1 LISIFE
7 TAIVSE
13 DNMSGET
20 ARPERRIDLDW
31 IRIIAF
37 GLLILYHIGMLFV
50 PWDFHVKSV
59 HILPG
64 LEPLML
70 VLNPW
75 RLSLL
80 FLVSGAATRFMSMK
94 LDPRALFA
102 ARAARLLPP
111 IVFGMLV
118 IVPPQSYFQVVD
130 WGYSGSFVDFYF
142 KQYLGL
148 PEKFCQAGHCLIL
161 PTWNHLWFVVY
172 LFVYTAILALVL
184 AIAPALLR
192 AAERRVAPLLSGAG
206 LLILPTLLLAVYL
219 VALFPIFPQTHAL
232 VGDWYNHALYGTVF
246 LFGYLFALDEG
257 VAGATQ
263 RLRWPALAVALF
275 AYANFMIWWA
285 LRQDGAPPSEALSL
299 YAGCAYAAY
308 QWCSIVAI
316 LGFGR
321 RWLNRDAPARR
332 YLTDAVFPFYILH
345 QTAIIAT
352 EYAIRDLGLPAW
364 AEAAV
369 VIAATVASCIFAYE
383 IVRRVWWLRPWFG
396 LKREPRSR
404 VHMRRPLGGPL
415 SAQRTLSDGV

>member
-1 LISIFE
+1 M
-7 TAIVSE
+7 A
-13 DNMSGET
+13 GE
-20 ARPERRIDLDW
+20 AASPERRIDLDW

-37 GLLILYHIGMLFV
+37 GLLILYHVGMLFV

-80 FLVSGAATRFMSMK
+80 FLVSGAAPRFMSMN
-94 LDPRALFA
+94 LDPGALFA

-111 IVFGMLV
+111 VVFGVLV

-130 WGYSGSFVDFYF
+130 WGYSRSFVEFYF
-142 KQYLGL
+142 THYLSVPG
-148 PEKFCQAGHCLIL
+148 KFCQAGHCLIL

-172 LFVYTAILALVL
+172 LFVYTAILVLVA

-192 AAERRVAPLLSGAG
+192 AVERWVAPLLSGAG
-206 LLILPTLLLAVYL
+206 LLILPTLLLAAYCL
-219 VALFPIFPQTHAL
+219 ALFPVFPQTHAL
-232 VGDWYNHALYGTVF
+232 IDDWYHHAVYGTVF

-275 AYANFMIWWA
+275 GYANFMIWRA
-285 LRQDGAPPSEALSL
+285 LRQDGAPPYEALSL
-299 YAGCAYAAY
+299 YGGFAYAAF

-316 LGFGR
+316 LRFCR

-332 YLTDAVFPFYILH
+332 YLTDAVFPFYIVH
-345 QTAIIAT
+345 QTTIIET
-352 EYAIRDLGLPAW
+352 DYAIRGLGLPAW

-369 VIAATVASCIFAYE
+369 VIAATAASCVLAYE
-383 IVRRVWWLRPWFG
+383 IARRVWWLRSLFG
-396 LKREPRSR
+396 LKREPRSGF
-404 VHMRRPLGGPL
+404 RPRTPERGSWRGASAYPADGGPTFQ
-415 SAQRTLSDGV
+415 SARRD

>member
-1 LISIFE
+1 M
-7 TAIVSE
+7 A
-13 DNMSGET
+13 GEA

-37 GLLILYHIGMLFV
+37 GLLILYHVGMLFV

-59 HILPG
+59 HIMPG

-94 LDPRALFA
+94 LQPRALFA

-111 IVFGMLV
+111 VVFGMLV

-130 WGYSGSFVDFYF
+130 WGYSGGFVEFYF
-142 KQYLGL
+142 THYLGL

-172 LFVYTAILALVL
+172 LFVYTAILALVS
-184 AIAPALLR
+184 AIAPAPLR
-192 AAERRVAPLLSGAG
+192 AVERWVAPLLSGPG
-206 LLILPTLLLAVYL
+206 LLILPALLLTVYR
-219 VALFPIFPQTHAL
+219 VALFPVFPETHAL
-232 VGDWYNHALYGTVF
+232 FGDWYNHALYGTVF

-263 RLRWPALAVALF
+263 RLRWPALAVAF
-275 AYANFMIWWA
+275 FVYANFMLLWA
-285 LRQDGAPPSEALSL
+285 LRQGGAPRSEALSL
-299 YAGCAYAAY
+299 YAGFAYAAF

-332 YLTDAVFPFYILH
+332 YLTDAVFPFYIVH
-345 QTAIIAT
+345 QTTIIAT
-352 EYAIRDLGLPAW
+352 DYAIRDLGLPAW
-364 AEAAV
+364 GEAAV
-369 VIAATVASCIFAYE
+369 VIAATAASCILAYE
-383 IVRRVWWLRPWFG
+383 IVRRVWWLRPLFG
-396 LKREPRSR
+396 LKREPRPGF
-404 VHMRRPLGGPL
+404 RRGTPERGAWRAASIYRADGGPTFQ
-415 SAQRTLSDGV
+415 SGGRD